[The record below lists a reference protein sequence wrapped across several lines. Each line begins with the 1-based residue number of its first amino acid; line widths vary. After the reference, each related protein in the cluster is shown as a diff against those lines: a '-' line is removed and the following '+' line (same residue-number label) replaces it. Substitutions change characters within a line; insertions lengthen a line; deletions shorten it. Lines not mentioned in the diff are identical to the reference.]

1 MNCLMGEVATRR
13 STCSSNDQTGLKF
26 MLGVNVSQH
35 NFELTLRNFRAVDA
49 GNRRGGVDAVE
60 QGLPREV
67 GVNEGRDDTDLG
79 AAQPDADVLGSVL
92 HEERHAITGLVAQPE
107 KEVRDAV
114 AVVLEIEEGPPL
126 VLEDECRAIWASVHR
141 ALEHAWHGEVPPTVD
156 SDEQE

>member
-1 MNCLMGEVATRR
+1 MGEVATRR

-67 GVNEGRDDTDLG
+67 GVDEGRDDTDLG

-126 VLEDECRAIWASVHR
+126 VLEDERRAIWASVHR